1 MTYDWLIIIHWL
13 ALISWF
19 AGLFYLPRL
28 FVYHTRMIGK
38 EDASLFS
45 LMESRLY
52 TIIMRP
58 AMIAVIF
65 SGLSLIHLYG
75 WDWFKAMRWLH
86 IKLFAVIL
94 LIGYHHWLGAQIK
107 RFKSESGIYSETFYR
122 IINEVPTILCIT
134 IICCVKLR
142 YLF

>member
-38 EDASLFS
+38 EDAALFS

-58 AMIAVIF
+58 AMLAVII
-65 SGLSLIHLYG
+65 SGLSLIHLNG
-75 WDWFKAMRWLH
+75 WEWFKMMRWLH
-86 IKLFAVIL
+86 IKLLAVIL
-94 LIGYHHWLGAQIK
+94 LIAYHHWLGSQIK
-107 RFKSESGIYSETFYR
+107 RFKAESGIYSETFYR
-122 IINEVPTILCIT
+122 IINEIPTVLCIT

-142 YLF
+142 YWF